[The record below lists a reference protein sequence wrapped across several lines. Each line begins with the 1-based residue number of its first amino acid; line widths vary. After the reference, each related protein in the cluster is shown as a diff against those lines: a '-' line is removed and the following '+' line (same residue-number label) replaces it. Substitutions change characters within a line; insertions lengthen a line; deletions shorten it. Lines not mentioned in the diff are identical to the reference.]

1 MIAIKTIL
9 LPMDGS
15 ECSWKAV
22 AYALAIAKQ
31 HGARVVALHVIDQ
44 ADVDQMRRGLVE
56 GPASGELFAKVR
68 KDHEDLVQ
76 SLLREV
82 VGAAQQAGVPI
93 ETTWVIGFPAEDIVR
108 LATEVQADLIV
119 VGTHG
124 RRGLSHLLLGSVA
137 ERVVRTAPC
146 PVLTVRRAE
155 HEFVEGLGTAD
166 PGLAAASDT
175 ERR

>member
-9 LPMDGS
+9 LPTDGS

-22 AYALAIAKQ
+22 AYALAIANQ

-68 KDHEDLVQ
+68 KDHEDMVE

-82 VGAAQQAGVPI
+82 VGAAQRAGVPI
-93 ETTWVIGFPAEDIVR
+93 ETTWVIGFPAKDIVR

-124 RRGLSHLLLGSVA
+124 RRGMSHLLLGSVA
-137 ERVVRTAPC
+137 ERVVQTAPC

-155 HEFVEGLGTAD
+155 HEFVEGLGTAGPSLD
-166 PGLAAASDT
+166 AASGT